1 MTTEIQLARQIEKAL
16 ADDPRTH
23 ELGVQVN
30 VSRGLVILHG
40 EVASAE
46 RRRAVLDVV
55 WDEVPE
61 ADVDDRLFISA
72 DTVDGPSTT
81 EVIHSDV
88 RRSENGSTSGDRN
101 TGSGNVTGL
110 A

>member
-23 ELGVQVN
+23 ELGVQVQFA
-30 VSRGLVILHG
+30 RGQVILHG
-40 EVASAE
+40 EVASDE

-55 WDEVPE
+55 WDQAPA

-72 DTVDGPSTT
+72 DTVDRPRAA
-81 EVIHSDV
+81 EVIHSED
-88 RRSENGSTSGDRN
+88 GPPTGDRHPG
-101 TGSGNVTGL
+101 TGDVAGL